1 MASDTRRFSTLVPM
15 DASDTAA
22 VQVAYEVLSR
32 LPHYQEHVIQL
43 LSLLERYDAE
53 LLNNLRRNAHEKK

>member
-15 DASDTAA
+15 DACDTA
-22 VQVAYEVLSR
+22 VLQSAYELFSELER
-32 LPHYQEHVIQL
+32 PDAHVL

>member
-15 DASDTAA
+15 DASDTA
-22 VQVAYEVLSR
+22 VIQFAYEVLSMR
-32 LPHYQEHVIQL
+32 PRYHELATQL